1 MSLGIVNILRISEK
15 FYDLQNI
22 WLYLHK
28 AHFTM
33 YYYSKPFNDGDG
45 IFVTV
50 PIRLVQHEIT
60 SQYGTLRVK

>member
-1 MSLGIVNILRISEK
+1 MSLGIVNILKISEK

-28 AHFTM
+28 AYSTM
-33 YYYSKPFNDGDG
+33 YYYSKPFNDKAG

-50 PIRLVQHEIT
+50 PVRLVRHEIT
-60 SQYGTLRVK
+60 SQYGILRVE